1 MADEIAPA
9 PPAPEGPPDAEQDRL
24 AQPVDAEQPPRLPF
38 PVVGVGASAGGLEA
52 FSAFLAAMPPD
63 AGMAFVF
70 ILHLPP
76 DHNSLLADILARRT
90 AMPVHQVEDGL
101 AVEPDHVY
109 VTRPGHVVGIREGRL
124 RVGPELGG
132 PRAANR
138 PVDDFFRTLAEEQ
151 RERAVCVLLSGM
163 GSNGTAGAQ
172 AVKAVGGLC
181 VAQDPDS
188 AQYPSMPRHLIDAG
202 YADYIVRPADL
213 PDVLLT
219 YARSRYATGGREA
232 DARAALE
239 REQQHLREVVAI
251 LRTRTRQDFTGYKKP
266 TILRRVQ
273 RRMGLLRVPTMAEY
287 ARHLRQSPNEV
298 TGLADDLLIHV
309 TGFFRDPEAW
319 EVLREKVIA
328 PLVRTREAGGPVR
341 AWVAA
346 CSSGE
351 EAYTLAMILVEESDR
366 ADKRLDIKVFA
377 TDLADRTLS
386 HARAG
391 VYPGGIESEIS
402 SERLRRFFTREDEV
416 YRVRQELR
424 DRVVFAPQNILQD
437 PPFSRL
443 DIATCRNL
451 LIYLEAEVQ
460 KRVLTLLHFGLREGG
475 ALFLGTSET
484 IGGAEELFEPVDK
497 KARIYRRV
505 GPTRHGLVE
514 FPLPRP
520 VPPLAAP
527 DEARGQAP
535 APRPSPPG
543 DRSVGELTRQAL
555 LEHHAPPA
563 VAVDRDFRVVYYHGD
578 TSPFLRQASGE
589 PTRDLLLLAREGV
602 RGAVRLALQQA
613 AAQQQPATARDG
625 WVERPGRR
633 VRVEVTA
640 SPVPAGTRAGHFV
653 VSFEEYGE
661 VPAAAGPDGETG
673 DLARL
678 RAELQSTI
686 EELQTSNEELKASH
700 EEAMS
705 VNEELQSANEELE
718 TSKEE
723 MQSLNEELR
732 TVNAQLRAKMEE
744 HQAAS
749 SDLTS
754 LLTSTDIAV
763 LFLDTRFRIRR
774 FTPAVRDLL
783 DLIPGDIGR
792 PLTALARK
800 FDDPHLDDD
809 CRAVL
814 ERLAP
819 VAREVPTAA
828 GRHYLRRVLPYRTV
842 DDRIDGVVVTF
853 VDVTERKRA
862 EDALAAEKGYA
873 ESIVETLHEP
883 LLILHPDLTV
893 KGVNPAFYTHFRVNP
908 AGTIGRKVYHL
919 GNGQWDIPALRTL
932 LEDVLPG
939 SNVFNDYEVTHEFE
953 GLGRR
958 VMLVNGRRLDHA
970 QLILLG
976 VRDITDRKRAE
987 EALRESNVRFR
998 SIANLVPDLLWSS
1011 RSDGYTEWYNQRWSE
1026 YTGQTLEQAAD
1037 WGWTDAIHP
1046 DDREGSARRYGAA
1059 VSAGKALVQ
1068 EHRIRRHDG
1077 AYRWFLVRAEPV
1089 RDETG
1094 RLTMF
1099 GSATD
1104 THDQRTM
1111 MAAVLASE
1119 EKYRT
1124 LFEAIDA
1131 GFAIFEMIYDAAGA
1145 PADLRYVET
1154 NPAFERQAG
1163 RRPGPGQTMR
1173 ELFPAAGDMWLAD
1186 YAEVART
1193 GRSKRF
1199 VDQAP
1204 GLGRW
1209 FDVFVFPVAAGR
1221 LAALVR
1227 DVTTEKQ
1234 AEDALRASEAR
1245 YRALVESQVE
1255 MVAQFRP
1262 DGTLLFVNG
1271 AYARAFGTTP
1281 ERLTGTNF
1289 WDLIPP
1295 EGHAAVRARLDALT
1309 PETPL
1314 VQIENMIAAA
1324 GGPRWTLWTNRALTF
1339 DAAGRVAEAQSAGV
1353 DITDRKRAEAA
1364 LQRSE
1369 RRLAAVAAHLP
1380 SAAVFVVGRDLR
1392 YQLADGEAMRDA
1404 GAAPADFVGKTVRE
1418 AIGPAL
1424 ADGYE
1429 GHYRAALGGAPFRHE
1444 HTIHG
1449 RHYVTHGVP
1458 LRDAAGEID
1467 AALAVSYDITAR
1479 KQTETALHEGEE
1491 RLRLAVAIGE
1501 LGTWDWDTRTRRVVW
1516 NDTHFAMQG
1525 YAVGEV
1531 APSYEAWVAR
1541 VHPDDRAGAVAA
1553 LESARDVRA
1562 VYRHEFRSAHPDGS
1576 VRWLSARGR
1585 FFYDEAGAAVRM
1597 IGVMRDVTEQRVA
1610 EDALRRSEERLRLA
1624 LSAARMGTWTWDVAA
1639 DAHRRDASLN
1649 ALLGLPAA
1657 ETTAPFEEFLAHIH
1671 PDDRE
1676 AVRAAFDQSVRHGRL
1691 LSTEFRAV
1699 WPDGTVRWLRDQ
1711 GDVFGTAGQA
1721 RMTGACVDVTERR
1734 EAEDAVR
1741 ASEERLRLILES
1753 ATDFAIITLDAGRAV
1768 TTWSPGAEAT
1778 FGFTAGEMMGRPGDL
1793 LFTPEDRASGAPE
1806 QEATEARETGRAAEE
1821 RWHVRK
1827 DGSRFW
1833 ASGVLAPLG
1842 TDGANGFVKVLRDLT
1857 ERKRAEDELRRARDE
1872 LELRVAER
1880 TTELAAALDALET
1893 EMQRRRDLVRR
1904 LGTAQEDERQRVA
1917 RDLHDTVGQLMAGL
1931 ALAFK
1936 AVEQSGALPAAA
1948 VTRLADA
1955 QRVMNE
1961 LGREV
1966 HGLAVRLRPTALD
1979 DFGLEAAL
1987 AQLVTEWS
1995 GRTGVPAEFHASGL
2009 ARLPREIETAVYR
2022 VVQEALTNVAKHA
2035 NATTAGVAVARPDGF
2050 VSVVIEDDGAGF
2062 DPLAPPKGRLGLLGM
2077 RERVELLGG
2086 SIDIESSPGAGTT
2099 VTVQI
2104 PVAQN
2109 GGES

>member
-1 MADEIAPA
+1 MADETDPTTAA
-9 PPAPEGPPDAEQDRL
+9 LPPDAAQDRL
-24 AQPVDAEQPPRLPF
+24 AQPVDAEQPPRLSF

-52 FSAFLAAMPPD
+52 FSEFLAAMPPD

-70 ILHLPP
+70 IPHLPP
-76 DHNSLLADILARRT
+76 NQNSLLADILARRT
-90 AMPVHQVEDGL
+90 AMPVHEVEDGL

-151 RERAVCVLLSGM
+151 RERAICVLLSGM

-202 YADYIVRPADL
+202 YADYIVRPTDL

-232 DARAALE
+232 DARAVL
-239 REQQHLREVVAI
+239 QQEGHHLREILAV
-251 LRTRTRQDFTGYKKP
+251 LRTRTKQDFAGYKKP

-273 RRMGLLRVPTMAEY
+273 RRMGLLRVPTMSEY

-319 EVLREKVIA
+319 EALRERVIA
-328 PLVRTREAGGPVR
+328 PLVAAREPGGPVR

-351 EAYTLAMILVEESDR
+351 EAYTLAMILLEESDR

-377 TDLADRTLS
+377 TDLADRTLA

-402 SERLRRFFTREDEV
+402 SERLKRFFVREDEV

-437 PPFSRL
+437 PLFSRL

-451 LIYLEAEVQ
+451 LIYLEADVQ
-460 KRVLTLLHFGLREGG
+460 KRVLMLLHFGLREGG

-514 FPLPRP
+514 FPLPYP
-520 VPPLAAP
+520 VPPLAPAP
-527 DEARGQAP
+527 DEGRGQA
-535 APRPSPPG
+535 RPSRPG
-543 DRSVGELTRQAL
+543 DRSVGDLTRQAL
-555 LEHHAPPA
+555 LEHHTPPA
-563 VAVDRDFRVVYYHGD
+563 VAVDRDFQVVYYHGD
-578 TSPFLRQASGE
+578 TSPFLQQVSGE
-589 PTRDLLLLAREGV
+589 PTRDLLLLARDGV
-602 RGAVRLALQQA
+602 RGAARLALQYA
-613 AAQQQPATARDG
+613 SAQQQPATVHDG
-625 WVERPGRR
+625 WIERPGRQ
-633 VRVEVTA
+633 VRVAVNV
-640 SPVPAGTRAGHFV
+640 SPVPTGAPANHFV
-653 VSFEEYGE
+653 VSFEERGE
-661 VPAAAGPDGETG
+661 VPAPAAPNGEAG

-814 ERLAP
+814 ERLVP
-819 VAREVPTAA
+819 VAREVAAAA

-842 DDRIDGVVVTF
+842 DDRIDGLVVTF

-862 EDALAAEKGYA
+862 EDALAAEKEYA

-908 AGTIGRKVYHL
+908 ADTIGRKVYQL

-932 LEDVLPG
+932 LEDVLPD

-958 VMLVNGRRLDHA
+958 VMLVSGRRLDHV

-987 EALRESNVRFR
+987 EAL
-998 SIANLVPDLLWSS
+998 
-1011 RSDGYTEWYNQRWSE
+1011 
-1026 YTGQTLEQAAD
+1026 
-1037 WGWTDAIHP
+1037 
-1046 DDREGSARRYGAA
+1046 
-1059 VSAGKALVQ
+1059 
-1068 EHRIRRHDG
+1068 
-1077 AYRWFLVRAEPV
+1077 
-1089 RDETG
+1089 
-1094 RLTMF
+1094 
-1099 GSATD
+1099 
-1104 THDQRTM
+1104 
-1111 MAAVLASE
+1111 LASE

-1145 PADLRYVET
+1145 AVDFRYVET
-1154 NPAFERQAG
+1154 NPAFGRQAG
-1163 RRPGPGQTMR
+1163 RRPRPGQTMR
-1173 ELFPAAGDMWLAD
+1173 ELFPEAEDMWLAD

-1193 GRSKRF
+1193 GRPKRF

-1221 LAALVR
+1221 LAALFR
-1227 DVTTEKQ
+1227 DVTAEKQ
-1234 AEDALRASEAR
+1234 AEDALRASERR

-1255 MVAQFRP
+1255 MVAQFRT

-1271 AYARAFGTTP
+1271 AYARVFGTTP
-1281 ERLTGTNF
+1281 ERLTGTSF
-1289 WDLIPP
+1289 WDLMPP
-1295 EGHAAVRARLDALT
+1295 EERAAVRARLDALT
-1309 PETPL
+1309 PDAPL

-1324 GGPRWTLWTNRALTF
+1324 DGPRWTLWTNRALAF

-1364 LQRSE
+1364 L
-1369 RRLAAVAAHLP
+1369 
-1380 SAAVFVVGRDLR
+1380 
-1392 YQLADGEAMRDA
+1392 
-1404 GAAPADFVGKTVRE
+1404 
-1418 AIGPAL
+1418 
-1424 ADGYE
+1424 
-1429 GHYRAALGGAPFRHE
+1429 HE
-1444 HTIHG
+1444 
-1449 RHYVTHGVP
+1449 
-1458 LRDAAGEID
+1458 
-1467 AALAVSYDITAR
+1467 S
-1479 KQTETALHEGEE
+1479 EE

-1501 LGTWDWDTRTRRVVW
+1501 LGTWDWDTRTGQVVW
-1516 NDTHFAMQG
+1516 NETHFAMQG
-1525 YAVGEV
+1525 YAVGGV

-1553 LESARDVRA
+1553 LEAARDARA

-1585 FFYDEAGAAVRM
+1585 FFHDEAGAAVRM
-1597 IGVMRDVTEQRVA
+1597 LGVMRDVTEQRVT

-1657 ETTAPFEEFLAHIH
+1657 DTVSPFAEFLAHIH

-1676 AVRAAFDQSVRHGRL
+1676 AVRAAFDQSVRHGRPL
-1691 LSTEFRAV
+1691 NVEFRV
-1699 WPDGTVRWLRDQ
+1699 VRPDGAVRWLRDR
-1711 GDVFGTAGQA
+1711 GDVFGTAGQP

-1768 TTWSPGAEAT
+1768 TTWNPGAEAT
-1778 FGFTAGEMMGRPGDL
+1778 FGFTAGEIVGRSGDL
-1793 LFTPEDRASGAPE
+1793 VFTPEDRAAGAPE
-1806 QEATEARETGRAAEE
+1806 QEATEARETGRAADE

-1833 ASGVLAPLG
+1833 AAGVLAPLG
-1842 TDGANGFVKVLRDLT
+1842 TGGANGFVKVLRDLT
-1857 ERKRAEDELRRARDE
+1857 ERKRAEDELRQARDDLEVRVKARTAE
-1872 LELRVAER
+1872 LE
-1880 TTELAAALDALET
+1880 AALDALET
-1893 EMQRRRDLVRR
+1893 EMERRRDLVRR
-1904 LGTAQEDERQRVA
+1904 LGAAQENERQRVA

-1936 AVEQSGALPAAA
+1936 AVEQSGTLPAAA
-1948 VTRLADA
+1948 VARLADA

-1995 GRTGVPAEFHASGL
+1995 GRTGVPGECHAAGL
-2009 ARLPREIETAVYR
+2009 GRLPREIETAIYR
-2022 VVQEALTNVAKHA
+2022 ITQEALTNVAKHA
-2035 NATTAGVAVARPDGF
+2035 GAAAVGVVVTRPGEF
-2050 VSVVIEDDGAGF
+2050 VTVVVEDDGAGF
-2062 DPLAPPKGRLGLLGM
+2062 DPAAGFKGRLGLLGM
-2077 RERVELLGG
+2077 RERVELLSGT
-2086 SIDIESSPGAGTT
+2086 IDIESSPGAGTA

-2104 PVAQN
+2104 PVTQD